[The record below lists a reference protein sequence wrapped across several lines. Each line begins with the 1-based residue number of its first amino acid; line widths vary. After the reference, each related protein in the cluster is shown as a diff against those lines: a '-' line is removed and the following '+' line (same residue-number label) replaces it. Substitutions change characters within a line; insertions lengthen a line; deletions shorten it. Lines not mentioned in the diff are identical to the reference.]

1 MSLSGNDA
9 LKLSGAMMVT
19 FCARFISLSLSL
31 SRTNERI
38 TKFVKN
44 KTRVFFSLA
53 LCATFPNEYSL
64 HQNHLIKIYSSGTAS
79 KRSPSRTT

>member
-44 KTRVFFSLA
+44 KTRVFFSLSH
-53 LCATFPNEYSL
+53 CVQHSL
-64 HQNHLIKIYSSGTAS
+64 TNILFIKII
-79 KRSPSRTT
+79 

>member
-19 FCARFISLSLSL
+19 FYSLYLSLSL
-31 SRTNERI
+31 ANERI

-44 KTRVFFSLA
+44 KRAFFSLSH
-53 LCATFPNEYSL
+53 CVQHSL
-64 HQNHLIKIYSSGTAS
+64 TNILFIKFI
-79 KRSPSRTT
+79 

>member
-19 FCARFISLSLSL
+19 FYARFISLSLA
-31 SRTNERI
+31 NERI

-44 KTRVFFSLA
+44 TRVFFSLA
-53 LCATFPNEYSL
+53 FCSTFPNDYSL
-64 HQNHLIKIYSSGTAS
+64 HQIHQIKIYSSGTAS

>member
-19 FCARFISLSLSL
+19 FYSLYLSLSL
-31 SRTNERI
+31 ANERI

-44 KTRVFFSLA
+44 KRAFFSLSH
-53 LCATFPNEYSL
+53 CVQHIT
-64 HQNHLIKIYSSGTAS
+64 
-79 KRSPSRTT
+79 

>member
-19 FCARFISLSLSL
+19 FCARFISLSLA
-31 SRTNERI
+31 NERI

-44 KTRVFFSLA
+44 KTRVFFSLSH
-53 LCATFPNEYSL
+53 CVQHSL
-64 HQNHLIKIYSSGTAS
+64 TNILFIKII
-79 KRSPSRTT
+79 